1 MKIVYFQQF
10 NFFQYVAPNNTFN
23 TVNENGSVSFVWKI
37 QIEQEC
43 STSLQTLKVMCR
55 TKQVDSCS
63 NAVSFN
69 IDCLHIPNTCNCDA
83 AGNFSTGP
91 VTAGV
96 NYTCFVVADYG
107 SFANKIIT
115 NNVTITKG

>member
-1 MKIVYFQQF
+1 M
-10 NFFQYVAPNNTFN
+10 
-23 TVNENGSVSFVWKI
+23 WKI

-43 STSLQTLKVMCR
+43 STNLQTLKAMCR
-55 TKQVDSCS
+55 TEQVDSCS

-69 IDCLHIPNTCNCDA
+69 IKLLIPNTCNCDA
-83 AGNFSTGP
+83 TGNFSTGP

-107 SFANKIIT
+107 SFTNKIISIAT
-115 NNVTITKG
+115 EKISLIL